1 MACIQQLWIGSDATN
16 SFTHLH
22 PRGGIMIDLVVTK
35 GVSMVGVSSAK
46 RTIPGQPFFKTSVV
60 YLGHGFSKVD
70 ICTNCYKVKAITN
83 WPISI
88 MVTELWNFWMFSSY
102 YRHFI
107 KGYAIVVYLLY
118 DQISSDN
125 ATHKKWKIQWIE
137 ECQEVSDMLKVLCT
151 STSISAFSDFTLPF
165 KLHTDASTMG
175 LGAILYQE
183 QGGKD
188 RAITYASRALSKRK
202 SHYPTCKLEF
212 LAFKGTLTESFQE
225 YLYGKTFSSFS
236 DNNPLT
242 YVLTAAKSDATGHR
256 WIAKLAKFNFTIY

>member
-1 MACIQQLWIGSDATN
+1 MVHPLRPEKWVLAGRTWGGQQGSYILHSRPLGFYECEWRLFGLMNSLATFQCLMKMCLDNLQFRWCIIYLDDIIIFGAMPKEHLKRLLTVLSWLW
-16 SFTHLH
+16 
-22 PRGGIMIDLVVTK
+22 VVRLK
-35 GVSMVGVSSAK
+35 LQPAK
-46 RTIPGQPFFKTSVV
+46 CKFFKTSVV

-118 DQISSDN
+118 DHISSDN

-151 STSISAFSDFTLPF
+151 SASISAFSDFTLPF

-175 LGAILYQE
+175 LGAILYQRHD
-183 QGGKD
+183 GKD
-188 RAITYASRALSKRK
+188 S
-202 SHYPTCKLEF
+202 
-212 LAFKGTLTESFQE
+212 
-225 YLYGKTFSSFS
+225 
-236 DNNPLT
+236 
-242 YVLTAAKSDATGHR
+242 VM
-256 WIAKLAKFNFTIY
+256 